1 MELDVILQK
10 ISTIPPT
17 SLAAALAALF
27 ITILYFAL
35 KGRGLPPGPRGLPYF
50 GYWPFLSNSKCHLE
64 LEAVRKKY
72 GNVFSFTSTGRLF
85 INLATIKV
93 IREACVS
100 KSECFG
106 DRMTSFNLL
115 TSMFG
120 DGVLGLNGEAW
131 RNVRKFFLV
140 QLKERSTKSIK
151 TSLSGNLYESIN
163 STINDLKAKKGEPV
177 NIIEILTHKC
187 NAILRLTVFGDV
199 GATEEQ
205 VRRFNELYAVSIS
218 TILPKTMLLTGTF
231 AKYFLFPF
239 MPNFSAAEK
248 CLKEQTKLLY
258 EIINEHKATYD
269 ENNLRDII
277 DDYYHE
283 KDKRTKKGDP
293 TAKYFTDECLA
304 GTLAQFVGD
313 GVLSVA
319 AFVSLLMKTLLEY
332 PEEQEKVY
340 KEIVSVIG
348 TDRHPTI
355 EDKSQLTYFNAYLME
370 SLRKGEFFNFF
381 PSQECTKETTVSGY
395 RIPKGAILLVNF
407 YSAHNDPNIY
417 EEPEKFNPSRFIQKE
432 GKQRADLPISFGI
445 GKRACL
451 GEGYTMMQVFL
462 LITTI
467 IQNFQLSLPEG
478 AESKHALEEFNAS
491 SLLMCAKPR
500 DHK

>member
-1 MELDVILQK
+1 MELDAILQK

-17 SLAAALAALF
+17 SLAVALAALF

-50 GYWPFLSNSKCHLE
+50 GYWPFLSNNECHLE
-64 LEAVRKKY
+64 LEALRKKY
-72 GNVFSFTSTGRLF
+72 GDVFSFTSTGRLY

-93 IREACVS
+93 AREACVS

-218 TILPKTMLLTGTF
+218 TILPKTMLLNGPLPNIF
-231 AKYFLFPF
+231 YFP
-239 MPNFSAAEK
+239 
-248 CLKEQTKLLY
+248 
-258 EIINEHKATYD
+258 TYD

-348 TDRHPTI
+348 TDRNPTI

-381 PSQECTKETTVSGY
+381 PSQECVKETTVSGY

-432 GKQRADLPISFGI
+432 GKQRPDLPISFGI

-467 IQNFQLSLPEG
+467 IQNFQLSLPKG
-478 AESKHALEEFNAS
+478 AESKHVLEEFNAS
-491 SLLMCAKPR
+491 SLLICAKPR